1 MNLLPFEIDWARVIG
16 RAFVPVGALDG
27 ALDGIDAGAR
37 YAEECAVSPWHVSIV
52 MRLSLWLTWLAP
64 LWLFGSLHTF
74 RRVGAAGQ
82 ASLLERLAAHRV
94 YLIRTSAM
102 FLKLLLCQVLLCDEA
117 TLAQLGAYD
126 LPLKPARPPSAF
138 PSPTST
144 S

>member
-1 MNLLPFEIDWARVIG
+1 MSLLPFEIDWARVIG
-16 RAFVPVGALDG
+16 RAFVPMGALDG
-27 ALDGIDAGAR
+27 AMDGIDAGAR
-37 YAEECAVSPWHVSIV
+37 YADECASSPWHAAIV

-64 LWLFGSLHTF
+64 LWLLRRLHTF
-74 RRVGAAGQ
+74 GGLDATAQ

-126 LPLKPARPPSAF
+126 LPQRLAPPLARRSA
-138 PSPTST
+138 S
-144 S
+144 

>member
-1 MNLLPFEIDWARVIG
+1 MSLLPFEIDWARVIG
-16 RAFVPVGALDG
+16 RAFVPAGALDG

-37 YAEECAVSPWHVSIV
+37 YADECASSPWHAAFV

-64 LWLFGSLHTF
+64 VWLRGRLRTFGGLD
-74 RRVGAAGQ
+74 ALEQ

-94 YLIRTSAM
+94 YVIRTSAM

-126 LPLKPARPPSAF
+126 LPLRLQPPLARRSA
-138 PSPTST
+138 S
-144 S
+144 